1 MKDLVEEFVANT
13 VVDTDELNICVD
25 CNYADWKTAHGAEDP
40 IYFCVETSNDS
51 FSNDGFACLGLNA
64 EEAIKIADAL
74 YDCVRKLKDVEPLKD
89 VESED

>member
-1 MKDLVEEFVANT
+1 MNEKEFVEDFVANA

-40 IYFCVETSNDS
+40 IYFCAETSNDS
-51 FSNDGFACLGLNA
+51 FGNDGFACFGINA
-64 EEAIKIADAL
+64 DEAIKIADAL
-74 YDCVRKLKDVEPLKD
+74 YDCVRRLKD

>member
-1 MKDLVEEFVANT
+1 MNEKEFVGQFFANT

-51 FSNDGFACLGLNA
+51 FSNDGFACFGINE

-74 YDCVRKLKDVEPLKD
+74 YDCVRKLKDVE
-89 VESED
+89 SED

>member
-1 MKDLVEEFVANT
+1 MNEKEFVGQFFANT

-40 IYFCVETSNDS
+40 IYFCAETPNG
-51 FSNDGFACLGLNA
+51 GFACFGINE

-74 YDCVRKLKDVEPLKD
+74 YDCVRKLKDVE
-89 VESED
+89 SED

>member
-1 MKDLVEEFVANT
+1 MNEKEFVGQFFANT

-40 IYFCVETSNDS
+40 IYFCAETPR
-51 FSNDGFACLGLNA
+51 NDGFACFGINE

-74 YDCVRKLKDVEPLKD
+74 YDCVRKLKDVE
-89 VESED
+89 SED